1 MLKNNRTRHNIT
13 FFNKRRTSPIFFVV
27 GILLLLMLLSS
38 FSIEDKKRADNFK
51 NETIADPV
59 AFYLFPVSV
68 FVEGAGSFDADV
80 LYMDNNLLYINVE
93 DLFNSLKIPSE
104 EGLKG
109 LSLEGFIGNGK
120 QSYSI
125 DFGKGLIRVGDKV
138 IKSQNKLL
146 KESGSL
152 YMESSLFTE
161 AFGITLDFN
170 YRSLTIKLKADFE
183 LPLVKQMRLEKV
195 RFNIAKIKGGLVA
208 DTLIR
213 RNYHLFKFGTLDWA
227 TSSFQNLKGKT
238 NNVVGLSLGT
248 ELLHGEANVSLNY
261 NDQFKFDNR
270 QVQYLWRW
278 IDNDKTFIKQ
288 AQIGKI
294 SVPTISFINAP
305 IVGASIR
312 NTPTTLRKTKGS
324 YIINEITEPNWIV
337 ELYINDILID
347 FVTADASGAF
357 LFKVPIVYGFT
368 TIKLRYYGP
377 TGEER
382 TEERE
387 MNVPYTVMPVNEF
400 EYALSAAIVEDRT
413 GSHFAKGEFN
423 YGVNRFFTIGGG
435 LEYLSSLPGEDI
447 IPFARATVQPFSRL
461 TINGEYA
468 HGVRTTGLLNYYIT
482 KNVLLEL
489 DYAKFVDGQKATI
502 FNASEERKARLSLPF
517 KYKKVN
523 GYFRLDYSQLVYN
536 TFNYNY
542 SNLTFSTYYK
552 RFNANVLT
560 QLNWVDQKSPYI
572 TSDLAFSYTFKN
584 NYALRSITRY
594 NATDAVLL
602 SYRAELEKRIAKGFI
617 SASFQRNIQSNDFY
631 LNVGCKY
638 DFSFARAAVSTSQSK
653 LDSGNSISAQGSLA
667 FGGGNG
673 YIHSN
678 VNSSISRGGILLYPF
693 LDLNQN
699 GVLDNGEHLVKITA
713 ARINGGRTVFSK
725 NDSIVRI
732 PNLNSFT
739 NYSITFDDADLDNI
753 AWRFKL
759 KTYQVLVDPNQFKRI
774 DVPILS
780 MGEISG
786 MTYIE
791 KENSLKGIGRIS
803 IKIYKKDSDKLVTE
817 ILSESDGYLYN
828 LGLKPGEY
836 RACIDPKQLKNLNFV
851 AEPACRYFTIKT
863 LEEGDIVDG
872 IDFIVREN
880 KKEF

>member
-1 MLKNNRTRHNIT
+1 MLKNNHTRQNFT
-13 FFNKRRTSPIFFVV
+13 FFNKNRTAPIFFVV
-27 GILLLLMLLSS
+27 EVFLLLILLSS
-38 FSIEDKKRADNFK
+38 FSIEDKKWTDNFK
-51 NETIADPV
+51 NETVGDPLT
-59 AFYLFPVSV
+59 FELFPVSV
-68 FVEGAGSFDADV
+68 YVEGAGSFDVGV
-80 LYMDNNLLYINVE
+80 LYTDNNLLFINVE
-93 DLFNSLKIPSE
+93 DLFSTLKIPCADRS
-104 EGLKG
+104 KG
-109 LSLEGFIGNGK
+109 LSLEGFIGNG
-120 QSYSI
+120 QQPYAI

-138 IKSQNKLL
+138 IKSQDKLL

-152 YMESSLFTE
+152 YMESSVFTK

-195 RFNIAKIKGGLVA
+195 RVNIAKIKGELVA
-208 DTLIR
+208 DTLIK

-227 TSSFQNLKGKT
+227 ASSFQNWKGKS
-238 NNVVGLSLGT
+238 NNVVGLSVGT
-248 ELLHGEANVSLNY
+248 ELLHGEANVSINY
-261 NDQFKFDNR
+261 NDQFKFNNR
-270 QVQYLWRW
+270 QLQYLWRW

-312 NTPTTLRKTKGS
+312 NTPTTVRKAKGS

-347 FVTADASGAF
+347 FVRSDASGAF
-357 LFKVPIVYGFT
+357 IFKVPIVYGFT
-368 TIKLRYYGP
+368 TMKLRYYGP

-387 MNVPYTVMPVNEF
+387 VNVPYTVMPVNEF
-400 EYALSAAIVEDRT
+400 EYALSAAIVEDSIGTR
-413 GSHFAKGEFN
+413 FAKGEFN

-435 LEYLSSLPGEDI
+435 LEYLSSLPGKDI

-468 HGVRTTGLLNYYIT
+468 HGVRTKGLLNYYIT
-482 KNVLLEL
+482 KDVLLEL
-489 DYAKFVDGQKATI
+489 DYAKYVDGQKATI

-517 KYKKVN
+517 KYKKIN
-523 GYFRLDYSQLVYN
+523 GFFRLDYSQLVYN

-542 SNLTFSTYYK
+542 ANLTFSTYYR

-584 NYALRSITRY
+584 NYVVRSLARY

-617 SASFQRNIQSNDFY
+617 SASFQRNIQTNDFY

-638 DFSFARAAVSTSQSK
+638 DFSFARATVSTSQSK
-653 LDSGNSISAQGSLA
+653 LDRGTSISAQGSLA

-673 YIHSN
+673 YVHSN
-678 VNSSISRGGILLYPF
+678 VNSSIGRGGIMLYPF

-713 ARINGGRTVFSK
+713 ARVNGGRAVFSK

-739 NYSITFDDADLDNI
+739 NYIITFDDTDLDNI
-753 AWRFKL
+753 AWRFKH
-759 KTYQVLVDPNQFKRI
+759 KTYQVLIDPNQFKRI

-791 KENSLKGIGRIS
+791 KENSLKGIGRMS
-803 IKIYKKDSDKLVTE
+803 IKIYEKDSDKLVTE
-817 ILSESDGYLYN
+817 ILSESDGYLSK
-828 LGLKPGEY
+828 LGLQPGEY
-836 RACIDPKQLKNLNFV
+836 RACVDPEQLKNLDFV
-851 AEPACRYFTIKT
+851 AEPACRYFAIKT
-863 LEEGDIVDG
+863 LEEGDIVEG
-872 IDFIVREN
+872 IDFIVKEN
-880 KKEF
+880 KKEL

>member
-1 MLKNNRTRHNIT
+1 MLNYNCTRHNIT
-13 FFNKRRTSPIFFVV
+13 FFNKSKTSPIFFVV
-27 GILLLLMLLSS
+27 GVLLLLILLSS

-51 NETIADPV
+51 NETVADPV
-59 AFYLFPVSV
+59 AFDLFPVSV
-68 FVEGAGSFDADV
+68 FVEGAGSFDVDV
-80 LYMDNNLLYINVE
+80 LYTDNNLLFINVE
-93 DLFNSLKIPSE
+93 DLFSSLKITCLD
-104 EGLKG
+104 GLKG
-109 LSLEGFIGNGK
+109 LSLEGFIGNG
-120 QSYSI
+120 QQPYSI
-125 DFGKGLIRVGDKV
+125 DFGKGLLRVGDKV
-138 IKSQNKLL
+138 IKSHNKLL
-146 KESGSL
+146 KDSGSL

-170 YRSLTIKLKADFE
+170 YRSLTMKLKADFD

-195 RFNIAKIKGGLVA
+195 RLNIAKIKSGIVA
-208 DTLIR
+208 DTLIK

-227 TSSFQNLKGKT
+227 ASSFQNLKGKS

-248 ELLHGEANVSLNY
+248 ELLHGEVNVSLNY

-294 SVPTISFINAP
+294 NVPTISFINAP

-312 NTPTTLRKTKGS
+312 NTPTTVRKAKGS

-347 FVTADASGAF
+347 FVTTDASGAF
-357 LFKVPIVYGFT
+357 IFRVPIVYGFT
-368 TIKLRYYGP
+368 IIKLRYYGP

-382 TEERE
+382 SKEME
-387 MNVPYTVMPVNEF
+387 MNIPYTVMPANEF
-400 EYALSAAIVEDRT
+400 EYALSAAVVEDGI
-413 GSHFAKGEFN
+413 GSQFAKGEFN

-461 TINGEYA
+461 ILNGEYA
-468 HGVRTTGLLNYYIT
+468 HGIRTKGLLNYYLT
-482 KNVLLEL
+482 KDVLLEL
-489 DYAKFVDGQKATI
+489 DYAKYVDGQKATI

-542 SNLTFSTYYK
+542 ANLTFSTYYR

-584 NYALRSITRY
+584 NFVLRSVARY

-602 SYRAELEKRIAKGFI
+602 SYTAELEKRIANGFI
-617 SASFQRNIQSNDFY
+617 SASFQRNIQSDDFY

-638 DFSFARAAVSTSQSK
+638 DFSFARATVSTTQSK
-653 LDSGNSISAQGSLA
+653 LDSGTSISAQGSMA

-713 ARINGGRTVFSK
+713 ARLNGGRAVFRK

-739 NYSITFDDADLDNI
+739 NYIISFDDTDLDNI
-753 AWRFKL
+753 AWRFKH
-759 KTYQVLVDPNQFKRI
+759 KTYQVLVDPNQYKRI

-836 RACIDPKQLKNLNFV
+836 RACIDPEQLKNLDFV
-851 AEPACRYFTIKT
+851 AEQACRYFTIKT

-872 IDFIVREN
+872 IDFIVRKN

>member
-1 MLKNNRTRHNIT
+1 MLKNNRARHNIT
-13 FFNKRRTSPIFFVV
+13 FFNKSRTSPIFFVI

-38 FSIEDKKRADNFK
+38 FSIADKKRADNFK
-51 NETIADPV
+51 NETVPDPV

-68 FVEGAGSFDADV
+68 FVEGAGSFDVDV
-80 LYMDNNLLYINVE
+80 LYTDNNLLFINVD
-93 DLFNSLKIPSE
+93 DLFNSLKIPCAD
-104 EGLKG
+104 GLKR
-109 LSLEGFIGNGK
+109 LSLEGFIGNG
-120 QSYSI
+120 QQPYSI
-125 DFGKGLIRVGDKV
+125 DFGKGLIRVGNKV
-138 IKSQNKLL
+138 IKTQNKLR

-161 AFGITLDFN
+161 AFGMTLDFN
-170 YRSLTIKLKADFE
+170 YRSLTVKLKSDFE
-183 LPLVKQMRLEKV
+183 LPLVKQTRLEKV
-195 RFNIAKIKGGLVA
+195 RFNIAKIKGGLIA

-227 TSSFQNLKGKT
+227 ASSFQNWKGKT
-238 NNVVGLSLGT
+238 NNAVGLSLGT

-294 SVPTISFINAP
+294 NVPTISFINAP

-312 NTPTTLRKTKGS
+312 NTPTTVRKAKGS
-324 YIINEITEPNWIV
+324 YVINEITEPNWIV

-357 LFKVPIVYGFT
+357 IFKVPIVYGFT
-368 TIKLRYYGP
+368 TLKLRYYGP

-400 EYALSAAIVEDRT
+400 EYALSAAIVEDSA

-435 LEYLSSLPGEDI
+435 LEYLSSLPSGDI
-447 IPFARATVQPFSRL
+447 IPFARATVQPFNRL
-461 TINGEYA
+461 IINGEYA

-482 KNVLLEL
+482 KDVLLEL
-489 DYAKFVDGQKATI
+489 DYSKYVNGQKATI

-560 QLNWVDQKSPYI
+560 QLNWVNQKSPYT

-584 NYALRSITRY
+584 NYVLRSIARY
-594 NATDAVLL
+594 NATDAVIL

-638 DFSFARAAVSTSQSK
+638 DFSFARATVSTSQSK

-699 GVLDNGEHLVKITA
+699 GILDNGEHLVKITA
-713 ARINGGRTVFSK
+713 AKVNGGKTVFSK
-725 NDSIVRI
+725 NDTIVRI

-739 NYSITFDDADLDNI
+739 NYIITFDDADLDNI

-774 DVPILS
+774 DVPILA

-817 ILSESDGYLYN
+817 ILSESDGYLYK

-836 RACIDPKQLKNLNFV
+836 RACIDPEQLKNLDFV
-851 AEPACRYFTIKT
+851 AEPACRYFTIKK

>member
-1 MLKNNRTRHNIT
+1 MLKNKRTLNNIT
-13 FFNKRRTSPIFFVV
+13 FFNKSRIAPIFFVV
-27 GILLLLMLLSS
+27 GVLLLFILLSS
-38 FSIEDKKRADNFK
+38 FSIEDKNRVDNFK
-51 NETIADPV
+51 NETVVDPV
-59 AFYLFPVSV
+59 TFDLFPVSV
-68 FVEGAGSFDADV
+68 FVEGAGSFDVDV
-80 LYMDNNLLYINVE
+80 LYTDNNLLFINVE
-93 DLFNSLKIPSE
+93 DLFSSLKIPCAD
-104 EGLKG
+104 GLKG
-109 LSLEGFIGNGK
+109 LSLEGFIGNG
-120 QSYSI
+120 QRPYSI

-152 YMESSLFTE
+152 YMESSLFTQ

-170 YRSLTIKLKADFE
+170 YRSLTLKLKADFE
-183 LPLVKQMRLEKV
+183 LPLVKQLRLEKV
-195 RFNIAKIKGGLVA
+195 RLNIAKIKGGQVA
-208 DTLIR
+208 DTLIK

-227 TSSFQNLKGKT
+227 ASSFQNWKGKT

-248 ELLHGEANVSLNY
+248 ELLHGDASVSLNY

-294 SVPTISFINAP
+294 NVPTISFINAP

-312 NTPTTLRKTKGS
+312 NTPTTVRKAKGS

-347 FVTADASGAF
+347 FVTTDASGAF
-357 LFKVPIVYGFT
+357 IFRVPIVYGFT
-368 TIKLRYYGP
+368 IIKLRYYGP

-382 TEERE
+382 SKEME
-387 MNVPYTVMPVNEF
+387 MNIPYTVMPANEF
-400 EYALSAAIVEDRT
+400 EYALSAAVVEDGI
-413 GSHFAKGEFN
+413 GSQFAKGEFN

-461 TINGEYA
+461 ILNGEYA
-468 HGVRTTGLLNYYIT
+468 HGIRTKGLLNYYLT
-482 KNVLLEL
+482 KDVLLEL
-489 DYAKFVDGQKATI
+489 DYAKYVDGQKATI

-517 KYKKVN
+517 KYKKLN

-542 SNLTFSTYYK
+542 ANLTFSTYYR

-584 NYALRSITRY
+584 NYVLRSIARY

-602 SYRAELEKRIAKGFI
+602 SYRAELEKRIPKGFI
-617 SASFQRNIQSNDFY
+617 SASFQRNIQSNDFS

-638 DFSFARAAVSTSQSK
+638 DFSFARATVSTSQSK
-653 LDSGNSISAQGSLA
+653 RDSGNSISAQGSLA

-673 YIHSN
+673 YVHSN

-713 ARINGGRTVFSK
+713 ARVNGGRAVFSK

-739 NYSITFDDADLDNI
+739 NYIITFDDTDLDNI
-753 AWRFKL
+753 AWRFKH
-759 KTYQVLVDPNQFKRI
+759 KSYQVLIDPNQFKRI
-774 DVPILS
+774 NVPILS

-786 MTYIE
+786 MTYIQ

-803 IKIYKKDSDKLVTE
+803 IKIYEKDSDKLVTE

-836 RACIDPKQLKNLNFV
+836 RVCIDPEQLKNLDFV

-863 LEEGDIVDG
+863 LEEGDIVNG
-872 IDFIVREN
+872 IDFILREN

>member
-1 MLKNNRTRHNIT
+1 MLKNNNTRHNIP
-13 FFNKRRTSPIFFVV
+13 FFTKSRTTPIFFVV
-27 GILLLLMLLSS
+27 GILLLFILLSS
-38 FSIEDKKRADNFK
+38 FSIEDTKRADNFK
-51 NETIADPV
+51 NETVGDPV
-59 AFYLFPVSV
+59 AFDLFSVSV
-68 FVEGAGSFDADV
+68 FVEGAGSFDVDV
-80 LYMDNNLLYINVE
+80 LYTDNNLLYINVE
-93 DLFNSLKIPSE
+93 DLFRSLKIPCVD
-104 EGLKG
+104 GMKG
-109 LSLEGFIGNGK
+109 LSLEGFIGKG
-120 QSYSI
+120 QQPYSI
-125 DFGKGLIRVGDKV
+125 DFGKGLIRVGDKG

-146 KESGSL
+146 KDSGSL
-152 YMESSLFTE
+152 FMESSVFTE
-161 AFGITLDFN
+161 VFGITLDFN
-170 YRSLTIKLKADFE
+170 YRSLIVKLKADFE
-183 LPLVKQMRLEKV
+183 LPLIKQMRLDKV
-195 RFNIAKIKGGLVA
+195 RYNIAKIRGELVA
-208 DTLIR
+208 DTLIK
-213 RNYHLFKFGTLDWA
+213 RNYHLFKFGTLDWSA
-227 TSSFQNLKGKT
+227 SSFQNRKGKT
-238 NNVVGLSLGT
+238 NNGVGLSVGT
-248 ELLHGEANVSLNY
+248 ELLHGEANASLNY
-261 NDQFKFDNR
+261 NDQYKFDNR

-312 NTPTTLRKTKGS
+312 NTPTTVRKAKGS

-368 TIKLRYYGP
+368 TIKLRFYGP

-387 MNVPYTVMPVNEF
+387 VNVPYSVMPVNEF
-400 EYALSAAIVEDRT
+400 EYALSAALVQDNS

-423 YGVNRFFTIGGG
+423 YGVNRYFTIGGG
-435 LEYLSSLPGEDI
+435 LEYLSSLPGKDI

-468 HGVRTTGLLNYYIT
+468 HGVRTKGLLNYYLT
-482 KNVLLEL
+482 KDVLLEL
-489 DYAKFVDGQKATI
+489 DYAKYVEGQKATI

-517 KYKKVN
+517 KFKRVN
-523 GYFRLDYSQLVYN
+523 GYFRFDYSQLVYN

-542 SNLTFSTYYK
+542 SNLTFSTYYR

-560 QLNWVDQKSPYI
+560 QLNWVDQKSPYV
-572 TSDLAFSYTFKN
+572 TSDLAFSYIFKN
-584 NYALRSITRY
+584 NYILRSIARY
-594 NATDAVLL
+594 NTTDGVFL
-602 SYRAELEKRIAKGFI
+602 SYRAELEKRIPKGFI
-617 SASFQRNIQSNDFY
+617 SASFQRNIQSNDYY

-638 DFSFARAAVSTSQSK
+638 DFSFARATVSTSQSK

-699 GVLDNGEHLVKITA
+699 GVLDNGEHLVKIND
-713 ARINGGRTVFSK
+713 ARVNGGRAVFSK

-732 PNLNSFT
+732 PNLNTFT
-739 NYSITFDDADLDNI
+739 NYIITFDDTDLDNI
-753 AWRFKL
+753 AWRFKH

-786 MTYIE
+786 TTYIE

-817 ILSESDGYLYN
+817 ILSESDGHLYN

-836 RACIDPKQLKNLNFV
+836 RACIDPEQLKNLDFV
-851 AEPACRYFTIKT
+851 AEPACRYFTIKS
-863 LEEGDIVDG
+863 LEEGDVVGG
-872 IDFIVREN
+872 IDFILREN